1 MGGRDEGIRVAIE
14 GRRDEGIS
22 ILMGCNRRREGRG
35 DQYPHGLQ

>member
-1 MGGRDEGIRVAIE
+1 MRESVSSWVVIGGG
-14 GRRDEGIS
+14 RDEGIS